1 MPRLNT
7 LIFIA
12 VFLAISYKIIEPM
25 LFEETKDKEKEKK
38 ERGQQEQV
46 VPHQTTVKVDPKLM
60 YIQERLSEDMPKLYS
75 WQRLLQLNDAEQV
88 EPFERYAD
96 EWLDVNP
103 QQLFKY
109 AFKGTKKVQDGSVQ
123 QKILFRVV
131 KVYPEHYVQLL
142 GELLPSDFVTQLDIH
157 LALGLYQLNTESATE
172 SLLALANFQRLPNEV
187 ADEFIGKIFNQ
198 DYLAAKAWFEQAP
211 KFNQVEVYADYVAE
225 RDKQY
230 QKTLAEQGSVQ

>member
-25 LFEETKDKEKEKK
+25 LFEETKEKEKK
-38 ERGQQEQV
+38 DKQQQEQAV
-46 VPHQTTVKVDPKLM
+46 SNSPSVKVDPKLM
-60 YIQERLSEDMPKLYS
+60 YIQERLSEGMPKLYS
-75 WQRLLQLNDAEQV
+75 WQRLLHLNDAEQD

-96 EWLDVNP
+96 EWLDANP

-109 AFKGTKKVQDGSVQ
+109 AFAGKKAVTDGSIQ
-123 QKILFRVV
+123 QKILYRVV

-142 GELLPSDFVTQLDIH
+142 GELLPADFVRKLDLH
-157 LALGLYQLNTESATE
+157 LALGLYQLNSASATANILE
-172 SLLALANFQRLPNEV
+172 LAEFQRLPNEV

-198 DYLAAKAWFEQAP
+198 DYLAAKAWFEQMPA
-211 KFNQVEVYADYVAE
+211 FNQVEVYVDYVDE

-230 QKTLAEQGSVQ
+230 QQELEQSQAAN

>member
-25 LFEETKDKEKEKK
+25 LFEETKEKEKK
-38 ERGQQEQV
+38 DKQEQ
-46 VPHQTTVKVDPKLM
+46 PIQQSTTVKVDPKLM

-75 WQRLLQLNDAEQV
+75 WQRLLHLNDASQR
-88 EPFERYAD
+88 EPFQRYAD

-109 AFKGTKKVQDGSVQ
+109 AFKGNKKVVDGSIQ
-123 QKILFRVV
+123 QKLLFRIV
-131 KVYPEHYVQLL
+131 KVYPDHYMQLL
-142 GELLPSDFVTQLDIH
+142 GELLPAGYVEQLDIH
-157 LALGLYQLNTESATE
+157 LALGLYQLNTGPATRN
-172 SLLALANFQRLPNEV
+172 LLELANFQQLPNEV

-198 DYLAAKAWFEQAP
+198 DYLAAKAWFEQTP
-211 KFNQVEVYADYVAE
+211 KFNQVEVYLDYVDE
-225 RDKQY
+225 RTRQY
-230 QKTLAEQGSVQ
+230 QKSQQQSQTVSQ